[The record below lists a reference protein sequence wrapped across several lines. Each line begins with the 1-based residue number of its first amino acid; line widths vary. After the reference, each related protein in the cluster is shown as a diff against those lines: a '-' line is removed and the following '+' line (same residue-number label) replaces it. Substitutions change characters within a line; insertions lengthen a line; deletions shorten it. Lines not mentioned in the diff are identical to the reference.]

1 MGDGKL
7 TTMDVNRETT
17 STQMTLAIYEELF
30 PLGVSISDAPTEI
43 GFRRN
48 SLFLDIYEL
57 GIVAR
62 RALDAAYFIVSQ
74 DPDIKT
80 AYDVDQSYFKWLI
93 NYQSNN
99 RKHLRTVMRDV
110 QKSAI
115 EGDSASAEQENW
127 GAIPLMGPVVI
138 SGGRLIFEV
147 DRRLQKLIKDP
158 KQSYFLSLRVS
169 NVFTSNYA
177 RALYDHLLTYST
189 VGITDWI
196 DLNTARVW
204 CDAKSKS
211 FAEFKYLKRNVLDIA
226 TKQINELSNIE
237 VSYTTN
243 NLPGTKKIGQIRFSV
258 RQKAQ
263 NTLQLTMLGSKEMYE
278 TLRNEFGVSP
288 ANFEEIMEH
297 RSIWTDEWLHQ
308 AMEFTRFSISKGRV
322 TKSVSGFL
330 MKAIRDNLRV
340 ATAEIEVAA
349 QLATK
354 EEKEQEAKQN
364 KIKKAKALDDSVA
377 ASVAR
382 KDDEL
387 SAEIK
392 AGLNAFDQLDQK
404 DREEYLLQFSRTRE
418 AKLTAKPA
426 KIDLAQLSEATVRQ
440 SELMAKVLGQY
451 IYRKLRVN
459 DGAQLV

>member
-7 TTMDVNRETT
+7 TTWDAKRQTT

-30 PLGVSISDAPTEI
+30 PLGVPISDSPSEI

-74 DPDIKT
+74 DPNIQT
-80 AYDVDQSYFKWLI
+80 AYDVDASYFKWLM

-115 EGDSASAEQENW
+115 EGDAANAEQENW
-127 GAIPLMGPVVI
+127 GAIPLMGSVVI
-138 SGGRLIFEV
+138 SAGRLVFEV

-158 KQSYFLSLRVS
+158 EQSYFLSLRVS

-177 RALYDHLLTYST
+177 RALYDHLLSYVG
-189 VGITDWI
+189 VGITEWI
-196 DLNTARVW
+196 DLDTARAW
-204 CDAKSKS
+204 SDANSKS
-211 FAEFKYLKRNVLDIA
+211 FAEFKYFKRNVLDIA

-243 NLPGTKKIGQIRFSV
+243 NLPGTKKIGHIRFSV
-258 RQKAQ
+258 RQKAE
-263 NTLQLTMLGSKEMYE
+263 NTLQLTMMGSKEMYD
-278 TLRNEFGVSP
+278 TLRNEFGLSP
-288 ANFEEIMEH
+288 ANFEEIMEN

-308 AMEFTRFSISKGRV
+308 AMEFTRFSIAKGRV

-349 QLATK
+349 QLANR
-354 EEKEQEAKQN
+354 EQKEQAAIDN
-364 KIKKAKALDDSVA
+364 KARKAKALEDSMA
-377 ASVAR
+377 AALAR
-382 KDDEL
+382 KDDEV

-392 AGLNAFDQLDQK
+392 SGLNAFDLLSSK
-404 DREEYLLQFSRTRE
+404 DREEYLRQFCVTRE
-418 AKLTAKPA
+418 AKLTSKRAKV
-426 KIDLAQLSEATVRQ
+426 DLEHLTETSLRK
-440 SELMAKVLGQY
+440 SELLVKVFGQY
-451 IYRKLRVN
+451 IYRKLRV
-459 DGAQLV
+459 DEGAQLV

>member
-30 PLGVSISDAPTEI
+30 PLGVAISDAPTEI

-158 KQSYFLSLRVS
+158 HAQPAPH
-169 NVFTSNYA
+169 FT
-177 RALYDHLLTYST
+177 HP
-189 VGITDWI
+189 GHGG
-196 DLNTARVW
+196 
-204 CDAKSKS
+204 
-211 FAEFKYLKRNVLDIA
+211 
-226 TKQINELSNIE
+226 NIGNADVRPAMTMCIGE
-237 VSYTTN
+237 IGLV
-243 NLPGTKKIGQIRFSV
+243 PGYQ
-258 RQKAQ
+258 
-263 NTLQLTMLGSKEMYE
+263 
-278 TLRNEFGVSP
+278 
-288 ANFEEIMEH
+288 
-297 RSIWTDEWLHQ
+297 
-308 AMEFTRFSISKGRV
+308 
-322 TKSVSGFL
+322 
-330 MKAIRDNLRV
+330 
-340 ATAEIEVAA
+340 
-349 QLATK
+349 
-354 EEKEQEAKQN
+354 
-364 KIKKAKALDDSVA
+364 
-377 ASVAR
+377 
-382 KDDEL
+382 
-387 SAEIK
+387 
-392 AGLNAFDQLDQK
+392 
-404 DREEYLLQFSRTRE
+404 
-418 AKLTAKPA
+418 
-426 KIDLAQLSEATVRQ
+426 
-440 SELMAKVLGQY
+440 
-451 IYRKLRVN
+451 
-459 DGAQLV
+459 

>member
-1 MGDGKL
+1 MGGSKV
-7 TTMDVNRETT
+7 TTLELSRETT
-17 STQMTLAIYEELF
+17 SSQMTLAIYEELF
-30 PLGVSISDAPTEI
+30 PLGVPISDAPSEI

-74 DPDIKT
+74 DPNVQT
-80 AYDVDQSYFKWLI
+80 QYDVDQSYFKWLM

-115 EGDSASAEQENW
+115 EGDSASSDQENW
-127 GAIPLMGPVVI
+127 GSIPLMGPVVI

-177 RALYDHLLTYST
+177 RALYDHLLNY
-189 VGITDWI
+189 VGLGMTEWI
-196 DLNTARVW
+196 DLETARGW
-204 CDAKSKS
+204 SDAKSKS
-211 FAEFKYLKRNVLDIA
+211 FTEFKYFKRNVLDIA
-226 TKQINELSNIE
+226 TRQINELSNIE

-243 NLPGTKKIGQIRFSV
+243 NLPGTKKIGHIRFTV
-258 RQKAQ
+258 RQKAE
-263 NTLQLTMLGSKEMYE
+263 NVLQLAMLGSKEMYE
-278 TLRNEFGVSP
+278 TLRNEFGLSP
-288 ANFEEIMEH
+288 ANFEEIMEN
-297 RSIWTDEWLHQ
+297 RVMWTDEWLHQ
-308 AMEFTRFSISKGRV
+308 AMEFTRFCISKGKV

-340 ATAEIEVAA
+340 SSAEREVAA
-349 QLATK
+349 QLIAK
-354 EEKEQEAKQN
+354 EDREQAAQQS
-364 KIKKAKALDDSVA
+364 KARQAQAVDASIA
-377 ASVAR
+377 AAVAR
-382 KDDEL
+382 KEDEV

-392 AGLNAFDQLDQK
+392 SGLNAFDQLDAN
-404 DREEYLLQFSRTRE
+404 DREEYLRQFRRSRE

-426 KIDLAQLSEATVRQ
+426 KVDLEMLTETSLRQNQL
-440 SELMAKVLGQY
+440 LAKVFGQY

-459 DGAQLV
+459 EGAQLV